1 MPELTPRVAAE
12 LANEVYALATGSLM
26 DQKLF
31 LSRPEFSIKHQP
43 LIAEVGF
50 RLLNTRDA
58 FGVCVEGGKGY
69 EGDIFL
75 IFRGSTK
82 LAADWMTNFRM
93 GVSPADTHIGFNAA
107 FESMTPQI
115 NEFFQQLK
123 LKSKDLPINLKR
135 IGTIHCIGH
144 SLGGAVASIAAK
156 WITTHKTKNVK
167 LYTFGA
173 PKPGLLTFSKNLTYS
188 VGKKNIF
195 RCYHPTDPVPM
206 TPLFPYVQPPSP
218 GFGHMVPS
226 AAGLIGSASHDMNL
240 YVHHLMKQSWSNLE
254 RRKPPYAIESAVK
267 LWLESKVPVTANTH
281 QVWEWIN
288 SALIYVLTKSLGVA
302 LEVLS
307 FGIAGAMTIA
317 DTIAWI
323 LYKGYQLGKSIW
335 VNLLIS
341 KIMQALGM
349 GALSDSIELT
359 HHYLTQLMNKL
370 MQRTYADA
378 QKAVSVI

>member
-26 DQKLF
+26 EQKLF
-31 LSRPEFSIKHQP
+31 LSRPEFSTKQQP
-43 LIAEVGF
+43 LLAKVGF

-58 FGVCVEGGKGY
+58 FGACVEGGKGY

-93 GVSPADTHIGFNAA
+93 GVSLTDTHIGFNAA

-115 NEFFQQLK
+115 NDFFQK
-123 LKSKDLPINLKR
+123 LKSKDSPVNIKR
-135 IGTIHCIGH
+135 VGTIHCIGH

-156 WITTHKTKNVK
+156 WIATHKTKNVK

-206 TPLFPYVQPPSP
+206 TPLFPYVQPPTP
-218 GFGHMVPS
+218 GFGHLIPS
-226 AAGLIGSASHDMNL
+226 AAG
-240 YVHHLMKQSWSNLE
+240 
-254 RRKPPYAIESAVK
+254 
-267 LWLESKVPVTANTH
+267 
-281 QVWEWIN
+281 
-288 SALIYVLTKSLGVA
+288 
-302 LEVLS
+302 
-307 FGIAGAMTIA
+307 
-317 DTIAWI
+317 
-323 LYKGYQLGKSIW
+323 
-335 VNLLIS
+335 
-341 KIMQALGM
+341 
-349 GALSDSIELT
+349 
-359 HHYLTQLMNKL
+359 
-370 MQRTYADA
+370 
-378 QKAVSVI
+378 